1 MALKCYEGE
10 FQNTPGARQINPRL
24 KDCDRNEDLCIFK
37 YNRDEVTVRD
47 DVIPG
52 GSWVYHCDESGA
64 RTGGVEEFYGDFS
77 ERCIESTKDL
87 TVCNIDILNNF
98 SCRFL
103 NPNTFFS
110 NLSSNFS
117 YS

>member
-10 FQNTPGARQINPRL
+10 FQNHPGARKELLRL
-24 KDCDRNEDLCIFK
+24 KDCDRNEDLCIFII
-37 YNRDEVTVRD
+37 NRDELTVRG

-52 GSWVYHCDESGA
+52 GSEGHHCADS
-64 RTGGVEEFYGDFS
+64 RDRRFEEFNGDFS

-103 NPNTFFS
+103 NPN
-110 NLSSNFS
+110 NFLQS
-117 YS
+117 EF

>member
-10 FQNTPGARQINPRL
+10 FQNHPGARKELLRL
-24 KDCDRNEDLCIFK
+24 KDCDRNEDLCIFII
-37 YNRDEVTVRD
+37 NRDELTVRG

-52 GSWVYHCDESGA
+52 GSEVHHCADS
-64 RTGGVEEFYGDFS
+64 RDRRFEEFNGDFS

-103 NPNTFFS
+103 NPNNFFQFE
-110 NLSSNFS
+110 L
-117 YS
+117 